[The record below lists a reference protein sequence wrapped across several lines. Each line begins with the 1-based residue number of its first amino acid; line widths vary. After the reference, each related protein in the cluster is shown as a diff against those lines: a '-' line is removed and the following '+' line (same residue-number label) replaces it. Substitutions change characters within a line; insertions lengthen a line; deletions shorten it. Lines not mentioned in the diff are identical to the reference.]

1 MGGSSMCSEACGSAS
16 LNPIENR
23 GLCLL
28 HRSGRQRW
36 RRNRRLHPA
45 PLVDVGVDEVGM
57 DEFAAAWGT
66 G

>member
-23 GLCLL
+23 GLC
-28 HRSGRQRW
+28 GGTE
-36 RRNRRLHPA
+36 RRLHPA